1 MKKSPFESITHFCLI
16 QMEILKDREFKL
28 RKEIED
34 CKIQKEFLSQLL
46 QDLGKSNEIETDIVY
61 NLLNTMRSTK
71 K

>member
-1 MKKSPFESITHFCLI
+1 
-16 QMEILKDREFKL
+16 MEILKDREFKL

-34 CKIQKEFLSQLL
+34 CKIQKQFLDQLL
-46 QDLGKSNEIETDIVY
+46 RDLGKSNEIETDIVY

>member
-1 MKKSPFESITHFCLI
+1 MKKNPLESITHFCLI

-28 RKEIED
+28 RKEIQD

-46 QDLGKSNEIETDIVY
+46 QDLGKSNEIETDIVH
-61 NLLNTMRSTK
+61 NLLNTMRGSK

>member
-1 MKKSPFESITHFCLI
+1 
-16 QMEILKDREFKL
+16 MEILKDREFKL